1 MVPTK
6 QVAHSELSEYN
17 ESMKKILVISL
28 YDGSN
33 EIDEVDEEEM
43 QEIMRSG
50 EKCKKGDKVIWKDEE
65 FMYLEL

>member
-1 MVPTK
+1 
-6 QVAHSELSEYN
+6 
-17 ESMKKILVISL
+17 MKKILVISL

-43 QEIMRSG
+43 REIMRSG

>member
-1 MVPTK
+1 MFNR
-6 QVAHSELSEYN
+6 VAHSELSEYN

>member
-1 MVPTK
+1 MFNR
-6 QVAHSELSEYN
+6 VAHSELRAYN